1 MKAAKIILIV
11 LLVLKT
17 VIELVKAIAEEEPK
31 KRVSTFLGVLLG
43 IGVKAYLYYLVG
55 IFNL

>member
-11 LLVLKT
+11 LLILKT

-31 KRVSTFLGVLLG
+31 KRVGTFLGVLLG

>member
-31 KRVSTFLGVLLG
+31 KRVSTLLGVLLG

>member
-43 IGVKAYLYYLVG
+43 MGVQAYLYYLVG